1 ENGVLIPCRNT
12 RLINQVHCPSLKISF
27 QQAYFVD
34 AIARDAPAFQELP
47 ASTIINL
54 GELSDRLRLLL

>member
-1 ENGVLIPCRNT
+1 MF
-12 RLINQVHCPSLKISF
+12 NQVHCSSLKIPF

-34 AIARDAPAFQELP
+34 AIARDAPALQELP

-54 GELSDRLRLLL
+54 GELPDRLRLLL

>member
-1 ENGVLIPCRNT
+1 M
-12 RLINQVHCPSLKISF
+12 INQVHCPSLKISF